1 MKELTI
7 QEILALVTFT
17 LDANGSLV
25 ISDVF
30 GYVSGS
36 VLGNVCGNVE
46 GDIGGCVGG
55 SVGGDVKGEVKG
67 EINGYKWRFVETSKE
82 KTIRLI
88 REGRGDEAIKVLQE
102 YGL

>member
-55 SVGGDVKGEVKG
+55 SVGGT
-67 EINGYKWRFVETSKE
+67 INGYKWRFVETSKE